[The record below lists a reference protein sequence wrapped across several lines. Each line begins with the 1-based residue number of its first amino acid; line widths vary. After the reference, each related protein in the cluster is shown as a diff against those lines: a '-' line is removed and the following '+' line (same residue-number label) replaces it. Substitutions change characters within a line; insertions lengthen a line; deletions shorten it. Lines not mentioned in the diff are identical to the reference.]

1 MSASSSRS
9 KDTDATRML
18 KLVCALL
25 SRPESEPFRE
35 PLDWKALGLHDYP
48 KIVKKPM
55 DLGTV
60 KTKLEK
66 GVYSGIEAVAT
77 DIRLVWTNCIAY
89 NQDGSEFYHLAD
101 TFAKKFEE
109 AYATIRNRKEED
121 TGRVPLL
128 DERIQLSY
136 DIFKLSDVDL
146 GRALTMIEEK
156 CTMALS
162 KRRSEDEVMI
172 NIDFIPP
179 QLFHEVSR
187 FIKGCLTKDKK
198 TSGS

>member
-60 KTKLEK
+60 KKKLEK

-77 DIRLVWTNCIAY
+77 DIRLV
-89 NQDGSEFYHLAD
+89 
-101 TFAKKFEE
+101 
-109 AYATIRNRKEED
+109 
-121 TGRVPLL
+121 
-128 DERIQLSY
+128 
-136 DIFKLSDVDL
+136 
-146 GRALTMIEEK
+146 
-156 CTMALS
+156 
-162 KRRSEDEVMI
+162 
-172 NIDFIPP
+172 
-179 QLFHEVSR
+179 
-187 FIKGCLTKDKK
+187 
-198 TSGS
+198 